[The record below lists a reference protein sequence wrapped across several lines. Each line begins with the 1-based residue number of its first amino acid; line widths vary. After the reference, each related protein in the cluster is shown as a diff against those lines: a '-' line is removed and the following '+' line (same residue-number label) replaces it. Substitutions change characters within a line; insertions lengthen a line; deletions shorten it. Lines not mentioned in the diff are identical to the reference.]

1 MELYIDSSDWVMTPN
16 VYSMGLFADGGIM
29 ATKPYICGSNYILK
43 MMNFKKGP
51 WCDVMD
57 GLYWRF
63 IDKNRIFFKKNPR
76 LNMMVSLFDK
86 MKKEKKDKKLSKA
99 SEFIEGNTS

>member
-1 MELYIDSSDWVMTPN
+1 
-16 VYSMGLFADGGIM
+16 
-29 ATKPYICGSNYILK
+29 

-86 MKKEKKDKKLSKA
+86 MKKDKMDNILSKA
-99 SEFIEGNTS
+99 SEFIERNTS

>member
-1 MELYIDSSDWVMTPN
+1 
-16 VYSMGLFADGGIM
+16 
-29 ATKPYICGSNYILK
+29 

-63 IDKNRIFFKKNPR
+63 IDKNRAFFKKNPR

-86 MKKEKKDKKLSKA
+86 MKKVKKDNILSKA
-99 SEFIEGNTS
+99 SEFIERNTS

>member
-1 MELYIDSSDWVMTPN
+1 
-16 VYSMGLFADGGIM
+16 
-29 ATKPYICGSNYILK
+29 

-86 MKKEKKDKKLSKA
+86 MKKEKKDNILSKA
-99 SEFIEGNTS
+99 SEFIDRNTL